1 MDRKSDIEDQV
12 KHDVEHIDHLTPQD
26 FTRNANA
33 KIRNPLAGISRADL
47 RTQVIAF
54 CEDYDFQDKI
64 DVFYRGALA
73 AQNPVNYENIEELT
87 DDDKRVLERE
97 VTHKWH
103 LPRTLYYG
111 IALCSLGSAVQGWDN
126 TGANGAN
133 LSFPQEFGIEHKTTL
148 IGVINSGPTL
158 FGLLSAWAADP
169 INNRIGRRGAIFLTG
184 LFCIFPVLAQA
195 FTQNWW
201 GLLICRLFMGLGM
214 GIKISTIPVYS
225 AEIAPASIRGG
236 IVTSFQLWVAF
247 GIFVGFCSNLIWY
260 RIGDLAWRFQLAA
273 AFVPAIPVVI
283 FVWFCPESPRWL
295 IKKGRYQDSF
305 KVFCRIRNTEMLA
318 ARDLYYAHRQILEEK
333 DAFGGKTLAR
343 RMWELVSVPRLRRA
357 TVASSWIVISQQFSG
372 INIMAFYSSTIFAAA
387 NYSTRDCLLASMGF
401 GLVMFIFA
409 FPAVYMVDTFGR
421 RNLLLVT
428 FPNMAWCLLAAGFSF
443 LIDKN
448 SSARVPLIAFFI
460 YLFTAMYG
468 PGIGPLPSIYFSEAF
483 PLSHREIGSA
493 FTICVNN
500 AVGSALTLT
509 FPSLLD
515 RLGPTGAFSF
525 YAGLNVVAFVV
536 IFLIIPET
544 KQRTLEELDYI
555 FGVPTRRHVAYQLRH
570 WLPWFVNRHIFLQK
584 SATLEPLYQLD

>member
-1 MDRKSDIEDQV
+1 M
-12 KHDVEHIDHLTPQD
+12 LT
-26 FTRNANA
+26 FLMCR
-33 KIRNPLAGISRADL
+33 IRNPLAGISRADL
-47 RTQVIAF
+47 RTQVNAF
-54 CEDYDFQDKI
+54 CQDYDFQDKI

-73 AQNPVNYENIEELT
+73 AQNPTSYENIEELT
-87 DDDKRVLERE
+87 DDDKRVLQRE

-103 LPRTLYYG
+103 LPRSLYYG

-283 FVWFCPESPRWL
+283 FVWLCPGQYSSMLYIYQMLTLILESPRWL

-443 LIDKN
+443 QIDKD

-468 PGIGPLPSIYFSEAF
+468 PGKLSFLSPIYQK
-483 PLSHREIGSA
+483 
-493 FTICVNN
+493 
-500 AVGSALTLT
+500 LT
-509 FPSLLD
+509 
-515 RLGPTGAFSF
+515 
-525 YAGLNVVAFVV
+525 V
-536 IFLIIPET
+536 
-544 KQRTLEELDYI
+544 
-555 FGVPTRRHVAYQLRH
+555 
-570 WLPWFVNRHIFLQK
+570 
-584 SATLEPLYQLD
+584 

>member
-1 MDRKSDIEDQV
+1 M
-12 KHDVEHIDHLTPQD
+12 LTPSIY
-26 FTRNANA
+26 R
-33 KIRNPLAGISRADL
+33 IRNPLAGISRADL

-73 AQNPVNYENIEELT
+73 AQNPINYENIEELS

-283 FVWFCPESPRWL
+283 FVWFCP
-295 IKKGRYQDSF
+295 GRCS
-305 KVFCRIRNTEMLA
+305 
-318 ARDLYYAHRQILEEK
+318 
-333 DAFGGKTLAR
+333 
-343 RMWELVSVPRLRRA
+343 
-357 TVASSWIVISQQFSG
+357 
-372 INIMAFYSSTIFAAA
+372 
-387 NYSTRDCLLASMGF
+387 
-401 GLVMFIFA
+401 
-409 FPAVYMVDTFGR
+409 
-421 RNLLLVT
+421 LLL
-428 FPNMAWCLLAAGFSF
+428 
-443 LIDKN
+443 
-448 SSARVPLIAFFI
+448 
-460 YLFTAMYG
+460 
-468 PGIGPLPSIYFSEAF
+468 
-483 PLSHREIGSA
+483 
-493 FTICVNN
+493 
-500 AVGSALTLT
+500 
-509 FPSLLD
+509 
-515 RLGPTGAFSF
+515 
-525 YAGLNVVAFVV
+525 
-536 IFLIIPET
+536 
-544 KQRTLEELDYI
+544 
-555 FGVPTRRHVAYQLRH
+555 YQS
-570 WLPWFVNRHIFLQK
+570 Q
-584 SATLEPLYQLD
+584 S